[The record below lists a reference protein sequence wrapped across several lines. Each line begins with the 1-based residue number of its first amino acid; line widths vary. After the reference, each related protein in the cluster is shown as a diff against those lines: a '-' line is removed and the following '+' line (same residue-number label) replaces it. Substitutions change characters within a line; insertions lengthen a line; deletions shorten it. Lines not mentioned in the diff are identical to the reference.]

1 MANNFE
7 YEYFLDYEDIKK
19 NVEGVGACIG
29 NKFKNLA
36 EISCEFNIPKGFCI
50 RSKLLLEAF
59 TDNSDLME
67 YTRNIFN
74 DMESTSGCFLVE
86 SISEFENIIDGFKLP
101 KRFGSMIAT
110 KLSSTFGDI
119 SDLAFAVRSSCLH
132 EDSKENSFAGI
143 YETFLNTTGMD
154 NIIKAIEDSIK
165 AYYSYSAITAR
176 IRAEDYS
183 AYPEMDIFVQL
194 MVDSKISGVAFSSR
208 PDCKKGILVEWI
220 NGLGESLVSG
230 LADAGTYYPDEHIST
245 TDISDELRKILDE
258 VGEKV
263 GEIKDYFSYEVDVE
277 WAWDGKE
284 LYILQV
290 RPITT
295 ARTIVQ
301 ESSPKMDI
309 YNLYVDKDIANKAVL
324 GECRDI
330 YFEYTNKRS
339 PAYIL
344 ADKHNI
350 STGQSFF
357 VEFNRAGLD
366 SCFDKLKLEFEKSMA
381 QKVVIDINKSI
392 RQNIIPK
399 EDLYTYIDR
408 TFKGFGQ
415 YEINSMIIRDFIK
428 GEYGFI
434 SQILGNNRLLI
445 ECSKDGLLAINRG
458 LADCEE
464 IILKYDDAENF
475 TMEDIEKA
483 SDRTILEQFDYE
495 ALKKVLKFT
504 KAMNKT
510 FNNTKLEW
518 VLNTKEPYFIDFS
531 METSA
536 IEYSGTAD
544 DIRVIYSGIAEGP
557 IYRIDEEAIF
567 SRLSI
572 SPGVSV
578 TKVNEVVKSNGD
590 LYSLIDKI
598 KSMEVKPIIVC
609 KKPYAILS
617 FLIDYVNGFVFTEG
631 SILCHLSILLRESK
645 IPSVIAKNTEE
656 LLENRSKV
664 IIAHR
669 KVVGVIE

>member
-1 MANNFE
+1 MVNSFE
-7 YEYFLDYEDIKK
+7 NSYFLDYEDMKG
-19 NVEGVGACIG
+19 NAADPASGIG

-36 EISCEFNIPKGFCI
+36 VISGEFNIPEGVCI
-50 RSKLLLEAF
+50 RSKLLIEAF
-59 TDNSDLME
+59 ADNSDLME
-67 YTRNIFN
+67 YTRKIFN

-86 SISEFENIIDGFKLP
+86 SISEFEDIIDGFKLP
-101 KRFGSMIAT
+101 EKFRTMIEA

-119 SDLAFAVRSSCLH
+119 SDLTFAVRSSCLH
-132 EDSKENSFAGI
+132 EDSAENSFAGI
-143 YETFLNTTGMD
+143 YETFLNTKGFE
-154 NIIKAIEDSIK
+154 NIIKAVEESIK

-176 IRAEDYS
+176 IRTNNYY
-183 AYPEMDIFVQL
+183 AYPEMDVFVQL
-194 MVDSKISGVAFSSR
+194 MLDSKVSGVAFSSR
-208 PDCKKGILVEWI
+208 PDGKDGVLVEWV

-230 LADAGTYYPDEHIST
+230 LADAGTYYPD
-245 TDISDELRKILDE
+245 DNMPAAKISDEPRKILDE
-258 VGEKV
+258 VGNRVRK
-263 GEIKDYFSYEVDVE
+263 IRDYFGYEVDVE
-277 WAWDGKE
+277 WGWDGNA

-295 ARTIVQ
+295 ARALVQ
-301 ESSPKMDI
+301 ESTPKMDI
-309 YNLYVDKDIANKAVL
+309 YNLYTDKDIANKAVL

-357 VEFNRAGLD
+357 AEFNRSGLE
-366 SCFDKLKLEFEKSMA
+366 SCFDKLMHEFEKSMTE
-381 QKVVIDINKSI
+381 KVVIDINKSI
-392 RQNIIPK
+392 RQNIIQK
-399 EDLYTYIDR
+399 EDLYTYLDR

-415 YEINSMIIRDFIK
+415 YEVHSMIIRDFIK

-434 SQILGNNRLLI
+434 SQILENNRLLI

-464 IILKYDDAENF
+464 IILEYDDMENF
-475 TMEDIEKA
+475 SMEGVEKA
-483 SDRTILEQFDYE
+483 AGREILEQFNYE
-495 ALKKVLKFT
+495 ALKKVLRFT
-504 KAMNKT
+504 RAMNNT

-518 VLNTKEPYFIDFS
+518 VLSAKEPYFIDFS

-536 IEYSGTAD
+536 IDYSGTD
-544 DIRVIYSGIAEGP
+544 DYVRVIYSGIAEGP
-557 IYRIDEEAIF
+557 IYRIDDEDIF

-578 TKVNEVVKSNGD
+578 TKVNEVVKSNDD

-598 KSMEVKPIIVC
+598 KGMEVKPVIVC

-617 FLIDYVNGFVFTEG
+617 FLIDHASGFIFTEG
-631 SILCHLSILLRESK
+631 AILCHMSILLRESK
-645 IPSVIAKNTEE
+645 IPSVIVKNAEE
-656 LLENRSKV
+656 LLENRNKA
-664 IIAHR
+664 IIAHK
-669 KVVGVIE
+669 KVIGVIE